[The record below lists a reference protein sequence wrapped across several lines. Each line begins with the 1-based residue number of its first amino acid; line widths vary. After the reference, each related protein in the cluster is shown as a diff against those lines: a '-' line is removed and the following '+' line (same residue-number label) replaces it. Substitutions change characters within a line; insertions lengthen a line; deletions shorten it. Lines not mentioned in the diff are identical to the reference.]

1 MRRIWV
7 LNCLLVIASAQP
19 SIGAAETARPN
30 LVLIICDDLGWG
42 DLGCYGNRAIKT
54 PHINRLAERGVRFTD
69 FYCAG
74 IQCTPSR
81 AGMLTGRYPVR
92 FGLTYSLMTDAGV
105 GIPASELLLP
115 EVLRQAGYATM
126 LCGKWHLGDK
136 PQFHPMRHGF
146 ARFFGLLRGHDTEP
160 REIWRDGRVI
170 EKDAPIDSLTKQYTE
185 EGVKFIRERRDGPF
199 FLMLAHTSPH
209 VPLVGSYA
217 QALEQ
222 IDESVG
228 QIVAAL
234 ERAGQLENTLVVFTS
249 DNGPAVDQ
257 AEKGGSTGVLRAG
270 KYSTF
275 EGGIR
280 VPMIVSWKG
289 KVQPRV
295 ETRPGILLD
304 CFPTFASL
312 AAGKL
317 PADRSIDGKDLS
329 KVLLEGNAREGD
341 EFFFYFRDELRACRV
356 GDWKL
361 KLPDAAGESEMLF
374 DLKSDPSEKTDLA
387 GARTEMVAKMRQRMR
402 KFDESAKGATE
413 SPLRR

>member
-1 MRRIWV
+1 MRPMWM
-7 LNCLLVIASAQP
+7 LACLLVIVSAQP

-30 LVLIICDDLGWG
+30 LILIICDDLGWG
-42 DLGCYGNRAIKT
+42 DLGCYGNQAIRT
-54 PHINRLAERGVRFTD
+54 PHVDRLAERGVRFTD

-105 GIPASELLLP
+105 GIPAGEVLLP
-115 EVLRQAGYATM
+115 EVLRQAGYATV

-146 ARFFGLLRGHDTEP
+146 GRFFGLLRGHDTEP
-160 REIWRDGRVI
+160 REVWRDGRVI
-170 EKDAPIDSLTKQYTE
+170 EKDAGIEGLTKRYTE
-185 EGVKFIRERRDGPF
+185 EVVRLIGERRDEPF
-199 FLMLAHTSPH
+199 FLMIAHTAPH
-209 VPLVGSYA
+209 VPLAGSYA
-217 QALEQ
+217 QAVEE

-228 QIVAAL
+228 EIVAAL
-234 ERAGQLENTLVVFTS
+234 ERAGKLENTVIVFTS

-257 AEKGGSTGVLRAG
+257 GEKGGSTGVLRAG

-280 VPMIVSWKG
+280 VPMIVSWTG
-289 KVQPRV
+289 RIEARV

-304 CFPTFASL
+304 IFPTLVNL

-317 PADRSIDGKDLS
+317 PADRPIDGKDLS
-329 KVLLEGNAREGD
+329 KVLLEGKAREGE
-341 EFFFYFRDELRACRV
+341 EFFCYFRDELRACRV

-361 KLPDAAGESEMLF
+361 KLPDAAGESVMLF
-374 DLKSDPSEKTDLA
+374 DLKSDPSEKNDVAGMRPDLVEKL
-387 GARTEMVAKMRQRMR
+387 RKRMQ
-402 KFDESAKGATE
+402 EAPTGSQ
-413 SPLRR
+413 PRR